1 MLPLWNE
8 KKEQLVKG
16 EISEEEYI
24 SWCKRYPLS
33 HAEECQSSLRV
44 KRKANKSDDNT

>member
-24 SWCKRYPLS
+24 SWHNMYSLPY
-33 HAEECQSSLRV
+33 AEECYNSLRV
-44 KRKANKSDDNT
+44 KRREKR